1 MTATMSIGRAAHEA
15 GVTTRTLRYYEQLGL
30 VTPWPARSGRPP
42 LRPADLER
50 VARIRQLQDLLGH
63 DLEQVGRV
71 LRAEDRLG
79 ELRAEWRSGE
89 PSTARREELL
99 AEAIDINNSLRA
111 QVRARQSALAGFAD
125 QLEEK
130 ARLYRKV
137 AKELRDLAT

>member
-1 MTATMSIGRAAHEA
+1 M
-15 GVTTRTLRYYEQLGL
+15 
-30 VTPWPARSGRPP
+30 
-42 LRPADLER
+42 
-50 VARIRQLQDLLGH
+50 
-63 DLEQVGRV
+63 GRV
-71 LRAEDRLG
+71 LRAEDRLS

-99 AEAIDINNSLRA
+99 TEAIDINNSLRA